1 MSLAATLTR
10 NLRKLAQADK
20 PTAYRLFELQLKQR
34 IPLSPSM
41 TRLVFTGPD
50 VGTLRTLAPDQRV
63 KLLIPAVPGQPLVL
77 PGTGDWRKAVRDL
90 PDAQRPLMRTY
101 TIRNLRSALGEVDVD
116 FVLHGETGPASAW
129 ATHAQPGD
137 RLHMAAPNALFT
149 QDCGGYEWQPPAGMQ
164 QVLLIGDETAL
175 PAIAGILEELAR
187 QSVPP
192 QVQAYIEVPHGLD
205 ALQLTCPADAQ
216 VVWLPR
222 DTLGLR
228 HGEGMVQAAK
238 GLASLPTAPASRSD
252 ALPLQE
258 VDIDTQI
265 LWELAQ
271 PAGQACYAWVAGE
284 SGAVMNIRR
293 YWVGE
298 LGLDRRALTF
308 MGYWREGRA
317 LD

>member
-34 IPLSPSM
+34 IQLSPSM
-41 TRLVFTGPD
+41 VRLVFSGPE
-50 VGTLRTLAPDQRV
+50 VATVRTLAPDQRV
-63 KLLIPAVPGQPLVL
+63 KLLIPADSRHLPTL
-77 PGTGDWRKAVRDL
+77 PGNGDWRKAIRDL
-90 PDAQRPLMRTY
+90 PDSSRPTLRTY
-101 TIRNLRSALGEVDVD
+101 TIRNLRNAQGEVDID
-116 FVLHGETGPASAW
+116 FVLHGETGPASRW
-129 ATHAQPGD
+129 ATHAQLGD
-137 RLHMAAPNALFT
+137 RLHMAAPNALYA
-149 QDCGGYEWQPPAGMQ
+149 QDCGGYEWQPPAAMQ

-175 PAIAGILEELAR
+175 PAIAGILEELAGLP
-187 QSVPP
+187 VPP
-192 QVQAYIEVPHGLD
+192 QVQAYIEVPHSAD
-205 ALQLTCPADAQ
+205 QLELACPAEAQ

-238 GLASLPTAPASRSD
+238 GLASLPTAPAIRSD
-252 ALPLQE
+252 ALPLQD
-258 VDIDTQI
+258 VDIDTQV

-271 PAGQACYAWVAGE
+271 PAGHAFYAWVAGE

-317 LD
+317 LG

>member
-1 MSLAATLTR
+1 MSLASTLTR
-10 NLRKLAQADK
+10 NLRKLAQAEK
-20 PTAYRLFELQLKQR
+20 PTAYRLFELELKQR
-34 IPLSPSM
+34 IQLSPSM
-41 TRLVFTGPD
+41 ARLVFTGPD
-50 VGTLRTLAPDQRV
+50 VRSMRTLAPDQRV
-63 KLLIPAVPGQPLVL
+63 KLLIPANAGQLPAL
-77 PGTGDWRKAVRDL
+77 PGNGDWRAALRNL
-90 PDAQRPLMRTY
+90 PEAQRPAMRTY
-101 TIRNLRSALGEVDVD
+101 TIRNLRSAQGEVDVD

-137 RLHMAAPNALFT
+137 RLQMAAPNALFA
-149 QDCGGYEWQPPAGMQ
+149 QDCGGYEWQPPAGMR

-175 PAIAGILEELAR
+175 PAIAGILEELA
-187 QSVPP
+187 QLSVPP
-192 QVQAYIEVPHGLD
+192 QVQAYIEVPHSTDQVDLAHPAG
-205 ALQLTCPADAQ
+205 AQL
-216 VVWLPR
+216 VWLAR
-222 DTLGLR
+222 DILGLR

-238 GLASLPTAPASRSD
+238 GLANLPSSPDSRSD
-252 ALPLQE
+252 ALPLKE

-271 PAGQACYAWVAGE
+271 PAGHTFYAWVAGE
-284 SGAVMNIRR
+284 SAAVMNIRR